1 MQHMKTS
8 QKIGLSAALTVAL
21 GIGGCFGGGDD
32 DKDDAVTGNDATVPD
47 SAAAS
52 ASAFVAYLLALG
64 QSDETSEPSAIG
76 SSFEVPP
83 EEAADPQPLS

>member
-1 MQHMKTS
+1 MKTT
-8 QKIGLSAALTVAL
+8 QKIWLAAGLALAL

-32 DKDDAVTGNDATVPD
+32 SNDAVAGNDAAVPD

-52 ASAFVAYLLALG
+52 GSAFVAYLLALG
-64 QSDETSEPSAIG
+64 QSNEASEPSTIG

-83 EEAADPQPLS
+83 NETEDPQPLT

>member
-1 MQHMKTS
+1 MKTT
-8 QKIGLSAALTVAL
+8 QKIWLAAGLVSAL

-32 DKDDAVTGNDATVPD
+32 DNDAVAGNDATVPD

-52 ASAFVAYLLALG
+52 GSAFVAYLLALG
-64 QSDETSEPSAIG
+64 QGNETSEPSTIG

-83 EEAADPQPLS
+83 DETEEPQPLS